1 VGNTSIT
8 EKVLTKVLKTAIISK
23 NDITINDI
31 PIFDTRMVLMMTDKN
46 VNKYLPLTEATYYIM
61 LSLIEPLH
69 GYRVMQKVKEISEET
84 VKVGPGTLYGV
95 FSTLEKEGL
104 IVKVREEE
112 RRKCYA
118 LTPKGQ
124 RVLIGQI
131 ERLEIMNANGS
142 SVRELLLNSL
152 DGRK

>member
-31 PIFDTRMVLMMTDKN
+31 PIFDTRMVLMMSDKN